1 VATQPESI
9 GRDGTLADQ
18 AMARTSAPAALDEDR
33 RRADDPSGQS
43 SDHEHDHDDAHAFAW
58 PEALRMGLVALAAAA
73 VWFRVWEPYRS
84 VSVIGAVGLAI
95 GGWPIFKEAFANLI
109 ERRMTMELSMTIAI
123 VAAAAIGEFF
133 TALVITLFV
142 LVAEVLEGM
151 TVQRGRRAIRDLL
164 EFLPREVSVRRA
176 GSVRA
181 VSAAEL
187 GIGDAILVNPGG
199 RVPVD
204 GTVLAGHSFVDES
217 RITGES
223 MPVEKTKGAPV
234 YAGAINQSGALEV
247 RAERIG
253 RDTSY
258 GKIIEAVERAE
269 RSRAPVQRLADRLAG
284 FLVYF
289 ALAAAGLTF
298 LVTGDVRAT
307 IAVVIVAGACG
318 IAAGTPLAILGGIGQ
333 SARLGAIVK
342 GGVHLETLGR
352 VDTVV
357 LDKTGTLTYG
367 RPAVQRVLTVAGV
380 SPETVLDAAAT
391 AEQRSEH
398 PLGQTIVAHARA
410 QKRPVVEPDRF
421 SYTPGRGIAAE
432 VAATTVLVGN
442 RAWMRERGVVM
453 PDASGTGIGRETAAS
468 AASEVFVARD
478 GRLLGAIAIADAV
491 RPEGQRAVAALGRL
505 GIRTILLTGDTRS
518 VAEAVARSLDIR
530 EVEAD
535 LLPEDKLER
544 VKALVAASRTVAM
557 VGDGVNDAPALMAA
571 SVGVGMGSGTDVAR
585 ESADVVLL
593 GNDLAR
599 FVETLAVAR
608 RTRGIIWQN
617 FTGTLVVDALGVGL
631 AAFGLL
637 GPLLAAFI
645 HVASELAFI
654 LNSARL
660 LPSPRA
666 AHRARSAGTV
676 RGGAAA
682 GEAVGGRA

>member
-1 VATQPESI
+1 MIHVQ
-9 GRDGTLADQ
+9 D
-18 AMARTSAPAALDEDR
+18 
-33 RRADDPSGQS
+33 
-43 SDHEHDHDDAHAFAW
+43 SDHEHDHEDAHAFAW
-58 PEALRMGLVALAAAA
+58 PEALRIGLVALAAAA
-73 VWFRVWEPYRS
+73 LWFRVWEPCRS
-84 VSVIGAVGLAI
+84 VSVIGALGLAI
-95 GGWPIFKEAFANLI
+95 GGWPIFKEAFENLI
-109 ERRMTMELSMTIAI
+109 DRRMTMELSMAIAI

-181 VSAAEL
+181 VSADDL
-187 GIGDAILVNPGG
+187 SIGDAILVNPGG

-223 MPVEKTKGAPV
+223 MPVEKTTGAPV
-234 YAGAINQSGALEV
+234 YAGSINQSGALEV

-269 RSRAPVQRLADRLAG
+269 RSRAPVQRLADRLAAY
-284 FLVYF
+284 LVYF
-289 ALAAAGLTF
+289 ALAAAAFTF
-298 LVTGDVRAT
+298 LVTGDVRST

-318 IAAGTPLAILGGIGQ
+318 IAAGTPLAILGGIGHA
-333 SARLGAIVK
+333 ARLGAIVK

-367 RPAVQRVLTVAGV
+367 RPAVQRVLAVDGV
-380 SPETVLDAAAT
+380 SPEAVLDAAA
-391 AEQRSEH
+391 AADQRSEH

-442 RAWMRERGVVM
+442 RAWMRDRGVVM
-453 PDASGTGIGRETAAS
+453 PDAGVTGIMGDTAAS

-478 GRLLGAIAIADAV
+478 GRLLGAVAIADTV

-505 GIRTILLTGDTRS
+505 GIRTVLLTGDTRP
-518 VAEAVARSLDIR
+518 VAEAVARSVGIR

-544 VKALVAASRTVAM
+544 VKALVAAGRTVAM
-557 VGDGVNDAPALMAA
+557 VGDGVNDAPALTAA
-571 SVGVGMGSGTDVAR
+571 SGRVGMGSGTDVAR

-617 FTGTLVVDALGVGL
+617 FAGTLGVDALGIGL
-631 AAFGLL
+631 AAIGLL

-645 HVASELAFI
+645 HVASELAF
-654 LNSARL
+654 LSNSARL

-666 AHRARSAGTV
+666 ASRSRSPGTEPV
-676 RGGAAA
+676 VAA
-682 GEAVGGRA
+682 GEALGGRA

>member
-33 RRADDPSGQS
+33 RRADDPSAQS

-95 GGWPIFKEAFANLI
+95 GAWPIFKEAFANLI

-380 SPETVLDAAAT
+380 SPETVLDAAAA

-478 GRLLGAIAIADAV
+478 GRLLGAIAIADTV
-491 RPEGQRAVAALGRL
+491 RPEGQRAVAALGRM

-666 AHRARSAGTV
+666 AHRARSAGTA